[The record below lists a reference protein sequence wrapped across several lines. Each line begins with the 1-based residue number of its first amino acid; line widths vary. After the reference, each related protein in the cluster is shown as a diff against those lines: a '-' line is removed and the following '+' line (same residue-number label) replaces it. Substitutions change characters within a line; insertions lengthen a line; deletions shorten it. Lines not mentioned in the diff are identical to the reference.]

1 MFTFIKPF
9 FFISVYLRVR
19 KKEWNTMEWEREEGK
34 IKNVINIYLKL
45 YFCKIFWNRNEM
57 APTAAA
63 ASKKRTHI
71 NYNSYF
77 VSIENEKENA
87 MSIK

>member
-1 MFTFIKPF
+1 
-9 FFISVYLRVR
+9 
-19 KKEWNTMEWEREEGK
+19 
-34 IKNVINIYLKL
+34 
-45 YFCKIFWNRNEM
+45 M

-77 VSIENEKENA
+77 VSIENELIILSFIQFPEEIIVP
-87 MSIK
+87 SDL

>member
-1 MFTFIKPF
+1 
-9 FFISVYLRVR
+9 
-19 KKEWNTMEWEREEGK
+19 
-34 IKNVINIYLKL
+34 
-45 YFCKIFWNRNEM
+45 M